1 MNSYEGFSTEDL
13 QHCRQ
18 DVYSGIKT
26 RIYYVPANF
35 ISICSLPSEGGFEES
50 MVIQEQF
57 LRLREGLTWAYMDAL
72 IDENDFGLNIA
83 GNSRRKKMETNLN
96 VFILG
101 VKAKIVGFIEQF
113 QNTPMLF
120 ILSDSNDNNWLIG
133 TLRNPALFSKAD
145 GTSGKKYEDNSGV
158 SISISAKSALYR
170 YAGVIDAGE
179 DGGGDDDGTIRFG
192 GFIDLTPT
200 Q

>member
-1 MNSYEGFSTEDL
+1 
-13 QHCRQ
+13 
-18 DVYSGIKT
+18 
-26 RIYYVPANF
+26 
-35 ISICSLPSEGGFEES
+35 
-50 MVIQEQF
+50 
-57 LRLREGLTWAYMDAL
+57 
-72 IDENDFGLNIA
+72 
-83 GNSRRKKMETNLN
+83 
-96 VFILG
+96 
-101 VKAKIVGFIEQF
+101 
-113 QNTPMLF
+113 MLF
-120 ILSDSNDNNWLIG
+120 MLSDSNDNNWLIG

-170 YAGVIDAGE
+170 YAGVIDTGE